1 MSIDDQTVA
10 TSADNTTAPV
20 KEQDGTVEQQSPAAA
35 AEEIVQGAVEDQTF
49 NLKMLLPAGGK
60 VDLIVSIH
68 TSLQEIRQALYDQT
82 ATQGLTCFYF
92 SFNGERLN
100 DLLELAEIKGFSID
114 SEIRIMEGEYN
125 DRELRIHLIRLREH
139 LTAYG
144 LQVGMELGVDA
155 GATYL
160 ESVIDGE
167 ESAVVEVEKKRH
179 KGRGAKQNAK
189 PDIEERNPFDDFE
202 FEKAVEALE
211 DLAPKRFGSQKFIQ
225 CLKSMTPSHWNQPSV
240 SQRTAGDLLYLRVET
255 LEGETLHVTCSTSG
269 FFVSQ
274 STDTV
279 FNPAPRLKKSYHEHN
294 LATMLSKASPLF
306 ATRFEALQVNLALR
320 NPLGYIGV
328 PLAHT
333 AYPFVTK
340 PKPHVADSSRT
351 LDQYLIS
358 ADHAE
363 AFGGRDWN
371 EDFQATREL
380 PRGTPRECV
389 MRDSALCK
397 IHTDFVDAAVRGA
410 VQVMQGSVPPLNP
423 LEDSGIT
430 MYLYNNIFYSLGFD
444 KREMFESV
452 GGEAAHH
459 VSVSKDV
466 DGVRLLSNMG
476 ASDIFTLGTVVI
488 DYLGRRIVAQT
499 VIPGI
504 LRRREDGD
512 NLVKYGSVDG
522 GKEVTSDQAFH
533 TALEPIAKKLYLEEH
548 TVKDA
553 KGVEHKLWT
562 SLETKGILGADNR
575 KYLLDLYRITP
586 VDIEFLDQVDAEVK
600 EGMKPYLHR
609 MVLLRPE
616 LLENYYERKLRGIV
630 EEERKKLQENSK
642 EAEKDGAEATAQDAT
657 TEGSTETEPAVTGS
671 EDESAIDAAMRNFHL
686 AFNPDVFTT
695 APLADA
701 DAVREAQENGTRS
714 VSSFVNATLNR
725 LSVEFVLHT
734 SPMDGESLT
743 KRMHQR
749 GVNMRYLGKLAQIA
763 ANADEDVAEQGTPF
777 PSKFLVQLCQQ
788 EMVARATKHILRR
801 LMKESPAWALNEIV
815 AHVLT
820 CLFAEDGQEVKAEKN
835 ALHKRLA
842 AGKVLSYTSLT
853 PDELHRLIREE
864 VETRYRYKNLPADF
878 YKQRRVPLLRSI
890 CLKVGLQLLAKDYFT
905 PSFQSIAAA
914 DVLSHYPIIKTAEPN
929 ASFAEDALAHGSLT
943 LSSSLIP
950 VEDVNTS
957 ESQATLELLGEA
969 VGLFEQTVG
978 PIHPETARAYSQLAL
993 CHYHRREYEDAVF
1006 YQKKAVMVMERTL
1019 GVDSEAV
1026 INAWLSLACYEWIDS
1041 RTLLED
1047 DNDEPTREADGNSS
1061 SASPKPTNAK
1071 TTLTLE
1077 QRAEYFHATR
1087 RRLLRQLHH
1096 IALLHSKLTSLTPYL
1111 DGASTLSNI
1120 AQVLSRV
1127 SPSHALLF
1135 FQRARD
1141 IHLDLLGPKHG
1152 YTASSNELLARG
1164 YYSAG
1169 EFRQAVDVQ
1178 RSYCA
1183 WLRERYGDT
1192 DDRTKEGEAFL
1203 KGLAGLAVGEER
1215 RKRME
1220 SDGSSSGGITLSN
1233 GAPLLASNG
1242 APASFLHSKLRP
1254 TNGVHNSVT
1263 PTSGNAVVGTLESAK
1278 KKEKLDM
1285 SNAGVKGHLPI
1296 DEILAFLGEPTTKTS
1311 TSSASLSTVGGKTR
1325 PRPSASTTTTTPTTT
1340 NSDAA
1345 VVGDAE
1351 IPAGTALSE
1360 GTRKKKNKKKT
1371 KK

>member
-10 TSADNTTAPV
+10 TTGDSITAPV
-20 KEQDGTVEQQSPAAA
+20 KEQDGTVEPAAA

-49 NLKMLLPAGGK
+49 NVKMLLPAGGK

-114 SEIRIMEGEYN
+114 SEFRIMEGEYN

-155 GATYL
+155 GASFL
-160 ESVIDGE
+160 ESVVDGE
-167 ESAVVEVEKKRH
+167 ENAVVEVEKKRH
-179 KGRGAKQNAK
+179 KGRGAKQNVK

-211 DLAPKRFGSQKFIQ
+211 DLAPKRFGSQKSIQ

-340 PKPHVADSSRT
+340 LKPHVADPSRT

-363 AFGGRDWN
+363 ALGGRDWN

-522 GKEVTSDQAFH
+522 GKEVTSDQSFH
-533 TALEPIAKKLYLEEH
+533 NALEPIAKKLYLEEH

-642 EAEKDGAEATAQDAT
+642 GAEKDGAEATAEDP
-657 TEGSTETEPAVTGS
+657 STEESTATEPAVTGS

-714 VSSFVNATLNR
+714 VSSFLNATLNR

-835 ALHKRLA
+835 ALHKRLT

-864 VETRYRYKNLPADF
+864 VETRYRYKNLPIDF
-878 YKQRRVPLLRSI
+878 YKQRKVPLLRSI

-1047 DNDEPTREADGNSS
+1047 DTDESTTETTEGNSS
-1061 SASPKPTNAK
+1061 SSTSPKSNLTK

-1077 QRAEYFHATR
+1077 QRAEYFHTIR

-1127 SPSHALLF
+1127 SPSHALAF

-1220 SDGSSSGGITLSN
+1220 SDGSSSGSTTTNGGYLLSSN
-1233 GAPLLASNG
+1233 GPS
-1242 APASFLHSKLRP
+1242 ASFLNSKVRP
-1254 TNGVHNSVT
+1254 TNGVHNHATTTTSV
-1263 PTSGNAVVGTLESAK
+1263 SAVAGIPEAAK

-1296 DEILAFLGEPTTKTS
+1296 DEILAFLGEPTTS
-1311 TSSASLSTVGGKTR
+1311 TR
-1325 PRPSASTTTTTPTTT
+1325 PRPSSSTTTTTTTINTDTAADAETPTTA
-1340 NSDAA
+1340 S
-1345 VVGDAE
+1345 AE
-1351 IPAGTALSE
+1351 GA
-1360 GTRKKKNKKKT
+1360 RKKKNKKKT